1 MNEYVVQLD
10 EKSERELP
18 RSFAIGRVVDFD
30 KDGSPIHYNTRARV
44 DAIGGVKIEVFSNEH
59 PPPHFRVK
67 YQGSTANFRVADC
80 ELINGGGEVLRYQKN
95 IRHWWKH
102 NRQTLIEAW
111 NERRPSGCPVGEFR
125 EGNSL

>member
-44 DAIGGVKIEVFSNEH
+44 DAIGGVKIEARCHASLTKHGDLVLVPASGLHSPAGH
-59 PPPHFRVK
+59 P
-67 YQGSTANFRVADC
+67 
-80 ELINGGGEVLRYQKN
+80 
-95 IRHWWKH
+95 
-102 NRQTLIEAW
+102 
-111 NERRPSGCPVGEFR
+111 R
-125 EGNSL
+125 ESMNPWFKA